1 MRGRGRGLVGKYA
14 AALVTIVLLASC
26 GPLIPPAGQQ
36 PPRPSPT
43 PAPANALVAG
53 IAAGPS
59 IASYGITQAKAAG
72 ALAAFQ
78 RSCPQLLRRQDAS
91 GLTRNE
97 DWRPACDAAAAWPL
111 TDAVS
116 FFQRWF
122 EPVQVGSGSSFVTGY
137 YEPEIAGQ
145 RTRAPGF
152 EVPVY
157 RVPPDLVRAWPDETP
172 PEQRTGRAPLG
183 RYDASGKFVPYYS
196 RAEIEAGA
204 LAGKGLE
211 IAWAADPIDLFF
223 LEIQGSGRLRAP
235 DGSVIRLGYAGQSGR
250 GYTGIGQVMKERG
263 LIGPGTPY
271 PTSMQGIVRY
281 LREHPAEASDI
292 MNLNESYVFFQELS
306 GEGPLGSLGVPIRP
320 QSSVAA
326 DPLFVPLGAPVLIST
341 DRGEVNGLWV
351 AQDVGGAIKGANRF
365 DSFWGAGEQA
375 QAVAGGMSARGQAV
389 VLVPKGTLARLKGQ

>member
-1 MRGRGRGLVGKYA
+1 M
-14 AALVTIVLLASC
+14 LLLGSC
-26 GPLIPPAGQQ
+26 GPLIPPGEQL
-36 PPRPSPT
+36 RPLPT
-43 PAPANALVAG
+43 PAPSNAIVAG
-53 IAAGPS
+53 IAAGPA
-59 IASYGITQAKAAG
+59 IASYGIQQAKASA

-78 RSCPQLLRRQDAS
+78 RSCPQLLRRNDAS
-91 GLTRNE
+91 GLTRPE
-97 DWRPACDAAAAWPL
+97 DWQPACTSAANWPRD
-111 TDAVS
+111 DAVG
-116 FFQRWF
+116 FFERWF
-122 EPVQVGSGSSFVTGY
+122 ESVKVGNGTSFVTGY

-152 EVPVY
+152 DVPVY
-157 RVPPDLVRAWPDETP
+157 RTPPDLVRAWPDETP
-172 PEQRTGRAPLG
+172 PDQRTGRPPLG
-183 RYDASGKFVPYYS
+183 RYDANGKFVPYYS

-223 LEIQGSGRLRAP
+223 VEIQGSGRLRAP
-235 DGSVIRLGYAGQSGR
+235 DGSVIRLGYSGQNGR

-263 LIGPGTPY
+263 LIGPGTQY

-281 LREHPAEASDI
+281 LRDHPAEAAGI
-292 MNLNESYVFFQELS
+292 MDLNESYVFFQELT
-306 GEGPLGSLGVPIRP
+306 GDGPLGSLGVPILP

-326 DPLFVPLGAPVLIST
+326 DPSFVPLGAPVLIST
-341 DRGEVNGLWV
+341 DRQDVNGIWV